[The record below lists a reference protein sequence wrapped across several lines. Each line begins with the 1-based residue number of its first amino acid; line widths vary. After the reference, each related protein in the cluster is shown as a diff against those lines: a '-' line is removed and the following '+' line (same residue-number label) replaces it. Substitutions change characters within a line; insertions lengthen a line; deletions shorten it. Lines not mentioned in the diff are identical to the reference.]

1 MQLQSTLT
9 SHKSGI
15 SPDSSQKTSVAY
27 LTEVFSG
34 IQGEGPL
41 VGHRQIFV
49 RFTGCDLRCQW
60 CDTPA
65 SLTVRERQTANIEI
79 TPGER
84 DFELLQNPVSLD
96 SLAEALV
103 TLEKSVAHHS
113 VSFTGGEPLLQADFL
128 GELISKLKHEYGF
141 KPRIYLETGGHRPLE
156 LARIISFVDYISFD
170 LKLPSSTAD
179 KVLWK
184 EHQDFIQVAKVKEGY
199 AKAVLTAETSDA
211 DLEKAC
217 EIMQESLSNFELV
230 IQPAYKLSE
239 KVKYGVPSPEQM
251 LRWHALAIQKLGR
264 GRVRVIPQTHKFIGQ
279 L

>member
-9 SHKSGI
+9 NQENGI
-15 SPDSSQKTSVAY
+15 QSVFSPKTSVAY

-41 VGHRQIFV
+41 VGQRQIFV

-65 SLTVRERQTANIEI
+65 SLSVRERQTVNLEI
-79 TPGER
+79 TPGLR
-84 DFELLQNPVSLD
+84 DFQTLTNPLDLDRLAQVLLN
-96 SLAEALV
+96 
-103 TLEKSVAHHS
+103 LEKTVAHHS

-128 GELISKLKHEYGF
+128 AELLNKLKREHGF
-141 KPRIYLETGGHRPLE
+141 EPKVYLETGGHLPE
-156 LARIISFVDYISFD
+156 KLAQVIDFVDYISFD

-184 EHQDFIQVAKVKEGY
+184 EHQNFIRMAKAKEGY
-199 AKAVLTAETSDA
+199 AKAVLTAETTDA

-217 EIMQESLSNFELV
+217 EIMQGSLSSFELV

-239 KVKYGVPSPEQM
+239 KVKYNVPSPEQM